1 MTEIKNTS
9 VIDFEDI
16 SDEQMN
22 AMIDGTLTEFDEGD
36 LVDGTV
42 VKIEHDEVLVDIGF
56 KSEGVIPSREL
67 SIRKD
72 ANPSEIVALGEK
84 IEALV
89 LQKEDK
95 DGRLIL
101 SKKRAEYERAWISVE
116 EKFKA
121 GEIVTGEVIEVVKGG
136 LILDIGLRGFL
147 PASLVDLRRVKDL
160 DMYMGTEVEARV
172 IEMDRNRNNVVL
184 SRRVLL
190 EEGRKNERAEILAK
204 LTKGMRLKGVV
215 SSIVDFGSF
224 VDLGG
229 IDGLVHISELSW
241 NHVNHP
247 SEVVKV
253 GDEVEVE
260 VLDVDLNRER
270 ISLGLKQT
278 TEDPWIKLVESY
290 PVGSVV
296 DGKVTKIVPFG
307 AFIELGQAI
316 EGLVHISEMAQRHID
331 TPAQVVK
338 AGDPVKVK
346 VMEINPERRR
356 ISLSMKAAAIDLGF
370 EIEIDES
377 IVVEDKAK
385 KKAEKKDA
393 AEEVAEEVVVEAEV
407 APAEEVA
414 E

>member
-1 MTEIKNTS
+1 MTDIKNTS

-72 ANPSEIVALGEK
+72 ADPSDIVELGEK

-101 SKKRAEYERAWISVE
+101 SKKRAEYERAWIRVE

-121 GEIVTGEVIEVVKGG
+121 GEVVTGEVIEVVKGG

-160 DMYMGTEVEARV
+160 DMYLGTEIEARV

-190 EEGRKNERAEILAK
+190 EEGRKNERAEI
-204 LTKGMRLKGVV
+204 
-215 SSIVDFGSF
+215 
-224 VDLGG
+224 
-229 IDGLVHISELSW
+229 
-241 NHVNHP
+241 
-247 SEVVKV
+247 
-253 GDEVEVE
+253 E
-260 VLDVDLNRER
+260 VLDVDLQRER

-278 TEDPWIKLVESY
+278 TEDPWVKLVESY
-290 PVGSVV
+290 PVGTIV

-307 AFIELGQAI
+307 AFIELGQSI
-316 EGLVHISEMAQRHID
+316 EGLVHISEMAMRHID

-338 AGDPVKVK
+338 AGDEVKVK

-356 ISLSMKAAAIDLGF
+356 ISLSMKAAAADLGF
-370 EIEIDES
+370 EIEVDES
-377 IVVEDKAK
+377 IQVEEKPAK
-385 KKAEKKDA
+385 KKAEKAD
-393 AEEVAEEVVVEAEV
+393 
-407 APAEEVA
+407 APAEEAAAPEAA

>member
-1 MTEIKNTS
+1 MTDIKNTS

-16 SDEQMN
+16 SDDQMN
-22 AMIDGTLTEFDEGD
+22 QMIDGTLTEFDEGD
-36 LVDGTV
+36 LVNGTV

-56 KSEGVIPSREL
+56 KSEGVVPVREL

-72 ANPSEIVALGEK
+72 ADPSEIVNLGDE

-121 GEIVTGEVIEVVKGG
+121 GETVTGEVIEVVKGG

-160 DMYMGTEVEARV
+160 DMYLHTEIEARV

-190 EEGRKNERAEILAK
+190 EEGRKNERAEILSK
-204 LTKGMRLKGVV
+204 LSKGMRLKGTV
-215 SSIVDFGSF
+215 SSIVDFGAF

-260 VLDVDLNRER
+260 VLDVDLQRER

-290 PVGSVV
+290 PVGSIV
-296 DGKVTKIVPFG
+296 DGKVTKTVPFG
-307 AFIELGQAI
+307 AFVELGQSI
-316 EGLVHISEMAQRHID
+316 EGLVHISEMDMRHID

-338 AGDPVKVK
+338 PGDMVKVK
-346 VMEINPERRR
+346 VMEINPDRRR
-356 ISLSMKAAAIDLGF
+356 ISLSMKAAAAEMGF
-370 EIEIDES
+370 EIPVDES
-377 IVVEDKAK
+377 IQVEEKPAK
-385 KKAEKKDA
+385 KREKKADK
-393 AEEVAEEVVVEAEV
+393 
-407 APAEEVA
+407 PAEEQA

>member
-1 MTEIKNTS
+1 MTDIKNTS

-16 SDEQMN
+16 SDDQMN
-22 AMIDGTLTEFDEGD
+22 QMIDGTLTEFDEGD
-36 LVDGTV
+36 LVNGTV

-56 KSEGVIPSREL
+56 KSEGVVPVREL

-72 ANPSEIVALGEK
+72 ADPSEIVSLGEP

-121 GEIVTGEVIEVVKGG
+121 GETVTGEVIEVVKGG

-160 DMYMGTEVEARV
+160 DMYLHTEIEARV

-190 EEGRKNERAEILAK
+190 EEGRKNERAEILSK
-204 LTKGMRLKGVV
+204 LSKGMRLKGTV
-215 SSIVDFGSF
+215 SSIVDFGAF

-260 VLDVDLNRER
+260 VLDVDLQRER

-290 PVGSVV
+290 PVGSIV
-296 DGKVTKIVPFG
+296 DGKVTKTVPFG
-307 AFIELGQAI
+307 AFVELGQSI
-316 EGLVHISEMAQRHID
+316 EGLVHISEMAMRHID

-338 AGDPVKVK
+338 PGDMVKVK
-346 VMEINPERRR
+346 VMEINPDRRR
-356 ISLSMKAAAIDLGF
+356 ISLSMKAAAHDLGF
-370 EIEIDES
+370 EVEVDET
-377 IVVEDKAK
+377 IQAPEPRQPK
-385 KKAEKKDA
+385 KKAAAPKAEKPATEEA
-393 AEEVAEEVVVEAEV
+393 AE
-407 APAEEVA
+407 
-414 E
+414 

>member
-16 SDEQMN
+16 SDDQMN
-22 AMIDGTLTEFDEGD
+22 QMIDGTLTEFDEGD
-36 LVDGTV
+36 LVQGTV
-42 VKIEHDEVLVDIGF
+42 VKIEHDEVLLDIGF
-56 KSEGVIPSREL
+56 KSEGVIPAREL

-72 ANPSEIVALGEK
+72 ADPSEIVALGDE

-101 SKKRAEYERAWISVE
+101 SKKRAEYERAWIRVE
-116 EKFKA
+116 DKFKA
-121 GEIVTGEVIEVVKGG
+121 GENVTGEVIEVVKGG

-160 DMYMGTEVEARV
+160 DMYLGTELEARV

-190 EEGRKNERAEILAK
+190 EEGRKNERAEILSK
-204 LTKGMRLKGVV
+204 LTKGMRLKGTV
-215 SSIVDFGSF
+215 SSIVDFGAF

-260 VLDVDLNRER
+260 VLDVDLQRER

-278 TEDPWIKLVESY
+278 QPDPWLKLVESY
-290 PVGSVV
+290 PVGSIV

-307 AFIELGQAI
+307 AFVELGNSI
-316 EGLVHISEMAQRHID
+316 EGLVHISEMANKHID

-338 AGDPVKVK
+338 VGQEVKVK
-346 VMEINPERRR
+346 VMDVNSERRR
-356 ISLSMKAAAIDLGF
+356 ISLSMKAAAAELGI
-370 EIEIDES
+370 EIEVDET
-377 IVVEDKAK
+377 IQAPEPRQPK
-385 KKAEKKDA
+385 KKAEKAEKAADA
-393 AEEVAEEVVVEAEV
+393 E
-407 APAEEVA
+407 
-414 E
+414 